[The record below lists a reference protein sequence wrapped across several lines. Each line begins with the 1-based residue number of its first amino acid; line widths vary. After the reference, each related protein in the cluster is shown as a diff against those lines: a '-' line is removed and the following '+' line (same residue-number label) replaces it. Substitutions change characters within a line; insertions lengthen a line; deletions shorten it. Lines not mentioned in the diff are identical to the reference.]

1 MFNVKTEDTF
11 YDGNHKIVNEVIQAN
26 PQSKPHRY
34 QALKNYV
41 NSLTCFKLTPLMLSL
56 LPWSADHSSG
66 LTGRAFSPT
75 MVCPSWQFSQWALSR
90 PWFVVSTLQ
99 LNWNSFW
106 GPRSLSASLPPLF
119 CGPADSSRAMLCY
132 AYPGYGTPTTPL
144 PRLLPCPGINKP
156 VSTTQKNLLVVM
168 GMCLGMQ
175 MNGMMSLL
183 FLIWKFLAL
192 FLCHIK
198 HILMNQYKPQ
208 LANEWVCLFV
218 FEAGQ

>member
-1 MFNVKTEDTF
+1 MKPNDNQTPAANTRRYNMEKQCSMSKLKTPSMMATTRLWMKLYKQIPSQNRTDT
-11 YDGNHKIVNEVIQAN
+11 K
-26 PQSKPHRY
+26 R
-34 QALKNYV
+34 YV

-66 LTGRAFSPT
+66 LTGGAFSPT

-192 FLCHIK
+192 FHI
-198 HILMNQYKPQ
+198 ISNTS
-208 LANEWVCLFV
+208 
-218 FEAGQ
+218 

>member
-66 LTGRAFSPT
+66 LTGRAFSAT

-90 PWFVVSTLQ
+90 PWFLV
-99 LNWNSFW
+99 
-106 GPRSLSASLPPLF
+106 SLSSSTETHSEVLVPCRLPSLPSSAAQLT
-119 CGPADSSRAMLCY
+119 PAALCY
-132 AYPGYGTPTTPL
+132 AMRTRGTVPPPPHCPACFPARVL
-144 PRLLPCPGINKP
+144 INLFRRLKKTSSSSWGCVWECKW
-156 VSTTQKNLLVVM
+156 M
-168 GMCLGMQ
+168 G
-175 MNGMMSLL
+175 
-183 FLIWKFLAL
+183 W
-192 FLCHIK
+192 CHCCFWSESFW
-198 HILMNQYKPQ
+198 HYS
-208 LANEWVCLFV
+208 FV
-218 FEAGQ
+218 ISNTS